1 VYKSTNFAQQ
11 MVKYPSIKEF
21 QYADNKEKWYHII
34 FGADT
39 KEGRRFD
46 IWLLW
51 AILASVIVIMLD
63 SVEEI
68 HGLYGV
74 ELRYLEYFFTG
85 IFTLEY
91 IARLYVSH
99 DKKKY
104 VFSKWGLIDLL
115 STLPTYLGIFI
126 HGPQFFSI
134 LRTIRLMR
142 IFRVL
147 RLTSFMG
154 EAQNMG
160 KALRRSG
167 AKITVF
173 FGAVL
178 IVVVV
183 MGTIMYLLEPPEAG
197 FTSIPRSI
205 YWAVVTL
212 TTVGYGDIAPVTAI
226 GQFLSAALMILG
238 YAVIAVPTGIVSVEM
253 SQTNKGQECSTCN
266 HLELDEKAIY
276 CTRCGNEIKK

>member
-1 VYKSTNFAQQ
+1 MA
-11 MVKYPSIKEF
+11 KYPSIKEF
-21 QYADNKEKWYHII
+21 QYAGNKEKWHHII

-51 AILASVIVIMLD
+51 FILFSVLVLMVD
-63 SVEEI
+63 SVSSLHEKYA
-68 HGLYGV
+68 LYFK
-74 ELRYLEYFFTG
+74 YSEYFFTA
-85 IFTLEY
+85 IFSLEY
-91 IARLYVSH
+91 LARLYVSEN
-99 DKKKY
+99 KKKY
-104 VFSKWGLIDLL
+104 VLSFYGIVDLI
-115 STLPTYLGIFI
+115 STIPTYLTFFF
-126 HGPQFFSI
+126 PASQFFRI
-134 LRTIRLMR
+134 LRTFRLLR
-142 IFRVL
+142 IFKVL

-154 EAQNMG
+154 EAKGMG
-160 KALRRSG
+160 QALKRSG

-173 FGAVL
+173 FGVVL

-183 MGTIMYLLEPPEAG
+183 MGTLMYVVESPEAG

-212 TTVGYGDIAPVTAI
+212 TTVGYGDIAPVTAL
-226 GQFLSAALMILG
+226 GQFLSAVLMILG
-238 YAVIAVPTGIVSVEM
+238 YAVIAVPTGIVSVEI
-253 SQTNKGQECSTCN
+253 SQTNKGQKCSTCN

>member
-1 VYKSTNFAQQ
+1 MS
-11 MVKYPSIKEF
+11 KYPSVKDHSY
-21 QYADNKEKWYHII
+21 QSNKEKWHHII

-39 KEGRRFD
+39 IEGRRFD

-51 AILASVIVIMLD
+51 AILASVIVIMID
-63 SVEEI
+63 SVTEI
-68 HGLYGV
+68 NTKYGTA
-74 ELRYLEYFFTG
+74 LGYLEYFFTG
-85 IFTLEY
+85 LFTLEY
-91 IARLYVSH
+91 VARLYVSH
-99 DKKKY
+99 DKRKY
-104 VFSKWGLIDLL
+104 VLSGWGLIDLL
-115 STLPTYLGIFI
+115 STVPTYLGIFI
-126 HGPQFFSI
+126 HGPQFFSVF
-134 LRTIRLMR
+134 RTFRLLR

-173 FGAVL
+173 FGVVL

-183 MGTIMYLLEPPEAG
+183 MGTVMFIIEPPEAG

-205 YWAVVTL
+205 YWAIVTL
-212 TTVGYGDIAPVTAI
+212 TTVGYGDIAPVTAL
-226 GQFLSAALMILG
+226 GQFLSAVLMILG

-253 SQTNKGQECSTCN
+253 SQTNEHIICSNCE
-266 HLELDEKAIY
+266 HLEKDRTSKY
-276 CTRCGNEIKK
+276 CRKCGTELKK